1 MMKTIEQLQ
10 AAVRAAED
18 EVRRL
23 EKDTASLE
31 GQINSA
37 KDELEREFQVDS
49 VAAAEKLLEKLVADA
64 DKLTKRRDA
73 LVDELETIL
82 NENHESTSAKT

>member
-1 MMKTIEQLQ
+1 MKTIEQLQ

-49 VAAAEKLLEKLVADA
+49 VAAAEKLLEKLMVDA
-64 DKLTKRRDA
+64 DKLNKRRDA
-73 LVDELETIL
+73 LAVELETIL
-82 NENHESTSAKT
+82 NENHESLPAKT

>member
-1 MMKTIEQLQ
+1 MKTIEQLQ

-49 VAAAEKLLEKLVADA
+49 VAAAEKLLEKLMVDA
-64 DKLTKRRDA
+64 AKLNKRRDA
-73 LVDELETIL
+73 LAVELETIL
-82 NENHESTSAKT
+82 NENHESLPAKT